1 MATAAA
7 AAEPVA
13 ETVPATAASTG
24 EEEYT
29 GPKTVK
35 VQTTDDQTVEVDMSH
50 MVLCQTLK
58 SMCQSL
64 WHHHPN
70 ASLFFV
76 VSFFSFTFF
85 GEMHWKT
92 VMEGECEEALPL
104 NVSSRALR
112 MVEKFCKYHK
122 ENPKEAS
129 RFIAGGKVD
138 SFKKFDKEF
147 TDELKADV
155 TLLFETLS
163 AADYLDERPLLDV
176 LCHAIA
182 VLIKGKTEEQIRA
195 MFSLCFFPS
204 HLSPVFLYAVSFLLL
219 FLVAFHRHPQGD
231 RREAQGDHGEAPSA
245 QEVPVKLCFTGTLFL
260 PHPPHLKQHMR

>member
-58 SMCQSL
+58 SMCQ
-64 WHHHPN
+64 
-70 ASLFFV
+70 
-76 VSFFSFTFF
+76 
-85 GEMHWKT
+85 M
-92 VMEGECEEALPL
+92 MEGECEEALPL

-155 TLLFETLS
+155 ALLFETLS

-195 MFSLCFFPS
+195 MFNIPKVTEEK
-204 HLSPVFLYAVSFLLL
+204 HKEIMEKHPLLKKY
-219 FLVAFHRHPQGD
+219 Q
-231 RREAQGDHGEAPSA
+231 
-245 QEVPVKLCFTGTLFL
+245 
-260 PHPPHLKQHMR
+260 